1 MAAYQD
7 IIVRLYGFYVPFEAA
22 AVIGP
27 DRSRWL
33 VDDLKALGLQR
44 PLDDFPLCQD
54 VPRLDN
60 AYLRLGARYVAE
72 GSALGGRDLA
82 RSLDRLLG
90 TGVPEGRRFFVGHS
104 SGTGEAW
111 RSYLAQLSAAPNEPS
126 ARAEIIKGAVATFAA
141 FEHWLDG
148 WSTASHG

>member
-1 MAAYQD
+1 
-7 IIVRLYGFYVPFEAA
+7 
-22 AVIGP
+22 
-27 DRSRWL
+27 
-33 VDDLKALGLQR
+33 VDDLKALGLRR
-44 PLDDFPLCQD
+44 PLEGFPLCQD
-54 VPRLDN
+54 VPRLGS
-60 AYLRLGARYVAE
+60 AHLRLGARYVAE

-90 TGVPEGRRFFVGHS
+90 KEVTEGRRFFVGRG

-111 RSYLAQLSAAPNEPS
+111 RSYLAQLSAAPDEPS

-148 WSTASHG
+148 WSTLSHG